1 MAHTKLIRLS
11 KQMVQWYFELAT
23 KSSRIF
29 LYSHLSK
36 TKVTI
41 WYGIFNVLVPQN
53 IKNMHT
59 VHDKIR
65 LNNHHHHHHHHHHP
79 SSSSFIIIIII
90 IIIILHRPAAQSPST
105 VGVATASSH
114 LFPSALRSDVCVFLD
129 PTRWYLEL
137 GFPCDPI
144 GSCISMLP
152 PIMWHKS
159 YAFVTSLSYKEGC
172 LKILD

>member
-1 MAHTKLIRLS
+1 MAHTKLITLS

-65 LNNHHHHHHHHHHP
+65 LN
-79 SSSSFIIIIII
+79 IIIIII
-90 IIIILHRPAAQSPST
+90 TLHRPAAQSPST

-159 YAFVTSLSYKEGC
+159 YAFVISLSYKEGC